1 MELEVLF
8 KGTAEQSR
16 LLTSEPAIHPSS
28 CAATSLKAQSGRDLA
43 AAPSPSLKAPSR
55 SLNGDASAG
64 VDHAAM
70 VEAEA
75 EKLMKQYCSHPLR
88 RHPLQ
93 AALEAECQAWL
104 ADLYSPYL
112 PAILVQRLLDT
123 RLDTLGCV
131 FYPQSPDYRRALALV
146 KLMHWFF
153 ILDDVVDDAHLL
165 GHDYDGARRFALR
178 QYRAI
183 FGDNIKEA
191 QQMGLIDEGGYGFE
205 DEGSGLA
212 ALRKNKMELAVTTT
226 GDGAKGGADAAAA
239 REAKRQA
246 RVLEELAI
254 EIGVQW
260 ATELQATGLSPRHV
274 ERLREG
280 VAHYMV
286 GVISLAR
293 LRQEKRLPSVDEYI
307 RLRRMDGAAML
318 GLLACELDAHI
329 ELDDETLH
337 HPLIQRL
344 QWATVNQMLWINDLL
359 SFYRESNIDD
369 YVSLLGVLH
378 YNNVAASAT
387 TITSEGGGQ
396 KPPQEMAGFEYALSQ
411 ARAMIKDCDDECVRL
426 TRDIGAW
433 RPHLDRYVD
442 ATLSFVSGL
451 AFWTLWSSRYH
462 IREVLI

>member
-1 MELEVLF
+1 
-8 KGTAEQSR
+8 
-16 LLTSEPAIHPSS
+16 
-28 CAATSLKAQSGRDLA
+28 
-43 AAPSPSLKAPSR
+43 
-55 SLNGDASAG
+55 
-64 VDHAAM
+64 M

-88 RHPLQ
+88 HHPLQ

-112 PAILVQRLLDT
+112 PTALVQRLLDT

-131 FYPQSPDYRRALALV
+131 FYPQSPDYRRSLALV
-146 KLMHWFF
+146 KLIHWVF
-153 ILDDVVDDAHLL
+153 ILDDVVDDVHLL

-178 QYRAI
+178 QYRAM

-191 QQMGLIDEGGYGFE
+191 YQMGLIDEGGYGFE

-212 ALRKNKMELAVTTT
+212 ALRKNKMELVVTATS
-226 GDGAKGGADAAAA
+226 DGAKGGGDAAAA

-260 ATELQATGLSPRHV
+260 ATQLQATGLSPRIV

-280 VAHYMV
+280 VAEYMV

-293 LRQEKRLPSVDEYI
+293 LRQEKRLPSVEEYI
-307 RLRRMDGAAML
+307 RLRRMDGASFL
-318 GLLACELDAHI
+318 GLLTYELDAHI
-329 ELDDETLH
+329 ELDDETLQ

-344 QWATVNQMLWINDLL
+344 RWASINQTLWINDLL

-378 YNNVAASAT
+378 YNNVVAST
-387 TITSEGGGQ
+387 TSTTTTSEGGSQ
-396 KPPQEMAGFEYALSQ
+396 KALEEMAGFEYALAQ
-411 ARAMIKDCDDECVRL
+411 ARAMVKDCDDELLQL
-426 TRDIGAW
+426 TRDIAAW
-433 RPHLDRYVD
+433 RPDLDRYVD
-442 ATLSFVSGL
+442 ATLFSVSGL

-462 IREVLI
+462 TRKVLI